1 MYEHVLAFIATLL
14 FHALIALAL
23 LLNLDWQQQPVVV
36 EATQYEVVD
45 AVAIDESK
53 LLAKLGS
60 SKAVEFKETF
70 QHQWEQQQRLAA
82 IRYEKL
88 KQEEQ
93 RLEKIRLEKE
103 RAKELARLAKLE
115 QERKR
120 LEKQRKQE
128 QQRLAKLRQKQAE
141 LKRQAEKKKAE
152 KERREREKKAA
163 QRKAAEKERK
173 EKERKAQIARVAKQ
187 ERERQQQL
195 EKQRQQEQQR
205 KEAARK
211 AKIEQEKQAARQR
224 QAAKEAEL
232 QRQIAAKRKAIQDQR
247 IARVINAIRG
257 KVLQHWQRPA
267 NTSTNLSSRILV
279 KLTTKGAV
287 IQAQLTVSSGH
298 TAFDSSA
305 IRAVYKASPLPIPKD
320 LYSHFKSFTFTFRP
334 PQ

>member
-14 FHALIALAL
+14 FHTLIAFAL
-23 LLNLDWQQQPVVV
+23 LLNLDWQQQPVV

-60 SKAVEFKETF
+60 NKAVEFKETF

-93 RLEKIRLEKE
+93 RLEKIRLEQE

-173 EKERKAQIARVAKQ
+173 EKERKARIAKQ

-195 EKQRQQEQQR
+195 EKQRKQEQQR

-279 KLTTKGAV
+279 KLTTKGV
-287 IQAQLTVSSGH
+287 VTQAQLTVSSGH

-305 IRAVYKASPLPIPKD
+305 IRAVYRASPLPIPKD